1 MYGFIV
7 TTHHDNYKLIKE
19 CLDLLFENIP
29 NESYVILYL
38 NEPRGEVINI
48 KNEYPKESNRFNVIT
63 IEDQQKNNG
72 LTGTWNQGIDYLLNL
87 ENFDCKVITILG
99 HDTFI
104 NDGIKYLLEAGKE
117 AQEKDELK
125 YFGPLFK
132 SYPDKKTELWQDEIE
147 YKNLPLKFLVGS
159 IMTFPINSLIKNK
172 LITPY
177 DDKNNNYFNAKRYPF
192 GHNEIDWHDRFIK
205 INGKPEIITKCIIN
219 HECKL
224 TWTKYDKNVNKD
236 LMTEEDII
244 NPIKE
249 KFEELKFNWISYLK
263 KNPDLKNKGIKN
275 EIQALNHYMTV
286 GKNQGRKF

>member
-29 NESYVILYL
+29 DESYIILYL
-38 NEPRGEVINI
+38 NEPKGNVINI
-48 KNEYPKESNRFNVIT
+48 KDEYPNENNRFNVIA

-72 LTGTWNQGIDYLLNL
+72 LSGTWNQGIDYLINL

-99 HDTFI
+99 HDTFV
-104 NDGIKYLLEAGKE
+104 NNSIKYLLEAGKN

-132 SYPDKKTELWQDEIE
+132 TSPNKKTELWQDEIK
-147 YKNLPLKFLVGS
+147 YKNFPLKFLIGA

-172 LITPY
+172 LKKPY

-192 GHNEIDWHDRFIK
+192 GHNDVDWHDRFIK
-205 INGKPEIITKCIIN
+205 INGKPELITDCIIN
-219 HECKL
+219 HECKS
-224 TWTKYDKNVNKD
+224 TWIRYDKNTNKN

-249 KFEELKFNWISYLK
+249 KFEELNFNWMNYLK
-263 KNPDLKNKGIKN
+263 KNPDLKNQGIKN
-275 EIQALNHYMTV
+275 EIQALNHYMTI
-286 GKNQGRKF
+286 GIKQKRKF